1 MVAPKIGSR
10 GSSKV
15 RMLAEPEDRR
25 GGGELG
31 KTKKPRPLRFLGG
44 KTIFLSTSPL
54 SILRAHSRTTND
66 TKHQQTIAKQ
76 ESPRWRRRTTAA
88 TLPRPL
94 PPPLPPRAPRPGHHP
109 SRRPPAPRRRG
120 LRLQLLVD
128 VLLLVRRRGP
138 GLGQEAGEGAA
149 GRVDGRRRRRRQRR
163 RFQGSGRVG
172 PSGRRGVGA
181 AAAGAAGGRGAP
193 ELTVERDHWEG

>member
-1 MVAPKIGSR
+1 MAREDQARCGCLQSRKIEGAV
-10 GSSKV
+10 GSSGKRKNLDPFV
-15 RMLAEPEDRR
+15 SSAAKLSFFQLPLSLYSALTLEQPTTPNINKRSQNRNPR
-25 GGGELG
+25 GGGAGLQQRLCRA
-31 KTKKPRPLRFLGG
+31 PSLLHFL
-44 KTIFLSTSPL
+44 LAP
-54 SILRAHSRTTND
+54 
-66 TKHQQTIAKQ
+66 
-76 ESPRWRRRTTAA
+76 
-88 TLPRPL
+88 
-94 PPPLPPRAPRPGHHP
+94 PRPGHHP
-109 SRRPPAPRRRG
+109 SRRPPASRRRG